1 LRGNDEEETGL
12 PHAFISAEC
21 RGVFSVASDDWRTT
35 GYGPAIPEPAPHGAE
50 AERPIAGDPL
60 ADDPPPAADEHE
72 RDAPRHEEP
81 PPRAPETPAGLLAG
95 WWRDIAQAVTFL
107 TRIPFQIDGATA
119 ARPLAAAA
127 RGFPVAGLV
136 VGVAGAVALTIA
148 DAVGLPQ
155 LASAL
160 IGIAATAL
168 VAGGLHEDGLA
179 DTVDGL
185 FGGRDRGNALAIM
198 RDSRIGA
205 YGALALIFTVG
216 LKATALEALEPG
228 AAAAALI
235 AAEVAG
241 RAALPAVMALM
252 PPARGDGL
260 SFDAGR
266 PRREDVLLALLV
278 GAVVVLL
285 MLGIAAGIAALI
297 VAAAAAALVARAA
310 FVRLGGQT
318 GDVLGAIEQVAATAV
333 LLAAAAVV

>member
-1 LRGNDEEETGL
+1 M
-12 PHAFISAEC
+12 P
-21 RGVFSVASDDWRTT
+21 SDDWRTT
-35 GYGPAIPEPAPHGAE
+35 GYGPATPEPAPHGAQ
-50 AERPIAGDPL
+50 AERPAASDPL
-60 ADDPPPAADEHE
+60 TDEPPAAGEDAH
-72 RDAPRHEEP
+72 DAPRHEEP
-81 PPRAPETPAGLLAG
+81 PPRAPETPTGFLAG

-107 TRIPFQIDGATA
+107 TRIPFQIDEATA

-136 VGVAGAVALTIA
+136 VGVTGAVALTVA
-148 DAVGLPQ
+148 DWVGLPQ

-185 FGGRDRGNALAIM
+185 FGGQGRDEALAIM

-241 RAALPAVMALM
+241 RAALPAVMAWM
-252 PPARGDGL
+252 PPARADGL

-266 PRREDVLLALLV
+266 PRREDVLAALLLGGV
-278 GAVVVLL
+278 LVLL
-285 MLGIAAGIAALI
+285 MLGIVAGIAALI
-297 VAAAAAALVARAA
+297 VAAAAAALIARAA
-310 FVRLGGQT
+310 FARLGGQT
-318 GDVLGAIEQVAATAV
+318 GDVLGAVEQVAATAV